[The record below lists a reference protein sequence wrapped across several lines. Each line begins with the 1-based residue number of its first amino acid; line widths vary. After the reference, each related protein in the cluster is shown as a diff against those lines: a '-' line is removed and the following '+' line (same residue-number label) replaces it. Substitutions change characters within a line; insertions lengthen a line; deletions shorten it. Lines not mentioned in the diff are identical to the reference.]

1 MIKIIVM
8 KYINH
13 DPGVKRFFRFHNIV
27 VFCGYREKK
36 YAGKYI
42 IEGAQ
47 KATLLLPY
55 VQAKTVTAKSA

>member
-1 MIKIIVM
+1 MMQIIVT

-36 YAGKYI
+36 YTGKYST
-42 IEGAQ
+42 EGAH

-55 VQAKTVTAKSA
+55 VQEKTVTAKSA

>member
-1 MIKIIVM
+1 MIQIIVM
-8 KYINH
+8 KDINH
-13 DPGVKRFFRFHNIV
+13 DLGVKRFFRFHNIV

>member
-1 MIKIIVM
+1 MMQIIVM

-13 DPGVKRFFRFHNIV
+13 DSGVKRFFRFHNIV
-27 VFCGYREKK
+27 VCCGYREKK

-42 IEGAQ
+42 TEGAQ

-55 VQAKTVTAKSA
+55 VQEKIVTAKSA